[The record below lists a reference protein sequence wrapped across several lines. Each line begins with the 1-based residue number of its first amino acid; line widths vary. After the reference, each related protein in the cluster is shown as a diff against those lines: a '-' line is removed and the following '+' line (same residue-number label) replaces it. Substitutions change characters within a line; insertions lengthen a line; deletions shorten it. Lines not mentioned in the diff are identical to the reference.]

1 MYKSCFRSSKQTFFK
16 EATDSKTAD
25 PSKMWSTVKL
35 KINPNSNTSITS
47 IFVAGKTV
55 DSLKEILDYFAK
67 SFVVMLTGFAL
78 ISISSCIKYF
88 QSNITNHSPTH
99 RSKLE
104 LKMFNQD
111 DVKKGLSQIDSKS
124 SPGYCGIPASIFSAT
139 ANELSLPITSL
150 FNLCLDSGKIPS
162 DWKIALVR
170 PNYKGKGSKQDPD
183 NYRPISIL
191 SPISK
196 LFESL
201 IATAMC
207 EFCETTRFLVTLNL
221 GFVES
226 CLVS

>member
-1 MYKSCFRSSKQTFFK
+1 
-16 EATDSKTAD
+16 
-25 PSKMWSTVKL
+25 
-35 KINPNSNTSITS
+35 
-47 IFVAGKTV
+47 
-55 DSLKEILDYFAK
+55 
-67 SFVVMLTGFAL
+67 
-78 ISISSCIKYF
+78 
-88 QSNITNHSPTH
+88 
-99 RSKLE
+99 
-104 LKMFNQD
+104 MFNQND
-111 DVKKGLSQIDSKS
+111 LKKGLSQIDSKS

-207 EFCETTRFLVTLNL
+207 EFYESNSIFSDSQFSFRRKVSCELALNTLVNDWKTSLDKRKSVIALFLGLRKAFDTVDHTLL
-221 GFVES
+221 
-226 CLVS
+226 LLKL